1 VVIYV
6 SIPKV
11 GEWFGYS
18 IDEPI
23 NALSPLYLVIRQD
36 FRKIT
41 SVYVQT
47 ILYPRLY
54 REWLMDQKFTRE
66 ATENNPKTRTRR
78 KFHKI
83 RLEELQ
89 QYFDYNMFY
98 LEDYDKNDDYDEEL
112 YLQYREQVIEFL
124 YSIGAMV
131 NVEQFLDVEG
141 NGIVYARK
149 LPPGIMPIQEEL

>member
-1 VVIYV
+1 
-6 SIPKV
+6 
-11 GEWFGYS
+11 
-18 IDEPI
+18 
-23 NALSPLYLVIRQD
+23 
-36 FRKIT
+36 
-41 SVYVQT
+41 
-47 ILYPRLY
+47 
-54 REWLMDQKFTRE
+54 MDQKFIK
-66 ATENNPKTRTRR
+66 ENAEDNIKTHIRR
-78 KFHKI
+78 KVYKI

-141 NGIVYARK
+141 NGIVYVRR
-149 LPPGIMPIQEEL
+149 LPPGIKPVQRDA